1 MNLSDCAF
9 RSGAITRATGAA
21 GFVGAGRNP
30 EQVLALFAESRLPL
44 PLYILFLGALVSAIL
59 STLSGAL
66 LVAGSL
72 AAHNVLLPLAPR
84 LTEKA
89 KLRANRWAVIA
100 FGLVAYFIAL
110 SSESMYALVQQSS
123 GLGSAGILI
132 MMLFALWGGRVGGP
146 ASAYAALIAGTGVFV
161 LVDSVLG
168 LEGAYLAAL
177 GAALAGYLACAPLA
191 SSLMSRRSSR

>member
-1 MNLSDCAF
+1 
-9 RSGAITRATGAA
+9 
-21 GFVGAGRNP
+21 
-30 EQVLALFAESRLPL
+30 
-44 PLYILFLGALVSAIL
+44 
-59 STLSGAL
+59 
-66 LVAGSL
+66 
-72 AAHNVLLPLAPR
+72 
-84 LTEKA
+84 
-89 KLRANRWAVIA
+89 
-100 FGLVAYFIAL
+100 
-110 SSESMYALVQQSS
+110 VQQSS

-168 LEGAYLAAL
+168 LEGAYLLAL